1 MNIKD
6 ADDLF
11 ETTCFLIEAYI
22 KSNGVLY
29 AQPNFHDNVVRDV
42 VAILKKTIKELANE
56 VDANEVDANEVDANE
71 VDANEVVNEVTKNEV
86 TKNEVTKNEVYD
98 YDTILK
104 QLSERGLQLFYKHIV
119 PPRDSGNTFIRKIP
133 NIDKMAAKIE
143 YLQQVPQPDQRTPE
157 WYEFRY
163 KHLTASN
170 IWKAFSTES
179 TRNQLIFEKCQPLNG
194 DKFSAVNIESPMHWG
209 QKYEP
214 VSIQLYEAIYNTRVS
229 DFGCIPHKSID
240 FMAASPD
247 GISTQKTSERYGR
260 MLEVKNIVNRE
271 ITGKPKLEYWI
282 QMQVQLEVCDLN
294 ECDFLETRFIEYP
307 DEAAFLVDSVLPF
320 PTGFMMLFMTRS
332 NKPVYEYAPL
342 AIETADYPVWQENM
356 MEKNKELNWLKNI
369 YWKVDQLSCV
379 LVLRNKLWF
388 ASALPILKELWQTI
402 ETEKKTGY
410 THRGPK
416 KIAKCTVKDKGNGKN
431 NEENINMVMPS
442 KCFIT
447 IDTL

>member
-11 ETTCFLIEAYI
+11 ETVCVLIEAYV
-22 KSNGVLY
+22 KLNAVLY

-42 VAILKKTIKELANE
+42 VALLKKTINE
-56 VDANEVDANEVDANE
+56 DF
-71 VDANEVVNEVTKNEV
+71 T
-86 TKNEVTKNEVYD
+86 YD
-98 YDTILK
+98 YDAMLK
-104 QLSERGLQLFYKHIV
+104 QISERGLQLFYKHIV
-119 PPRDSGNTFIRKIP
+119 PPRDNGNTFIRRTP
-133 NIDKMAAKIE
+133 NINIMEAKIA
-143 YLQQVPQPDQRTPE
+143 YLQQIPQPEQRTPE

-179 TRNQLIFEKCQPLNG
+179 TRNQLIFEKCQPFSSN
-194 DKFSAVNIESPMHWG
+194 DKFSSVNIESPLHWG

-214 VSIQLYEAIYNTRVS
+214 LSIQLYESIYNTQVS
-229 DFGCIPHKSID
+229 DFGCLPHRSID

-247 GISTQKTSERYGR
+247 GINTQKISERYGR

-294 ECDFLETRFIEYP
+294 ECDFLETRFIEYANE
-307 DEAAFLVDSVLPF
+307 EAFNLDIETSNKKGL
-320 PTGFMMLFMTRS
+320 MMLFMTNN

-342 AIETADYPVWQENM
+342 TLNPADYPQWQEEM

-369 YWKVDQLSCV
+369 YWKLDQLSCV

-388 ASALPILKELWQTI
+388 TAALPILKDLWQTI

-410 THRGPK
+410 AHRGPK
-416 KIAKCTVKDKGNGKN
+416 KINNKASTASSNAKY
-431 NEENINMVMPS
+431 NEENLSMPA

-447 IDTL
+447 IDT